1 MIRYYESFDEYI
13 KSKDGLNDLH
23 AIYGKCCLPVLACI
37 DDLKLRCVWIEKHKS
52 FCVFTNNWALNAAR
66 VAVFGNQSSRMQM
79 PLDLSK
85 YSYDE
90 DGTLPASD
98 IFCNL
103 KEPFAIVEEP
113 CGAGFRYVGLATR
126 EEYEKYKREN
136 PCCYG

>member
-23 AIYGKCCLPVLACI
+23 TIYGKCCLPLLECI
-37 DDLKLRCVWIEKHKS
+37 EDLKLRCIWIEEQKS
-52 FCVFTNNWALNAAR
+52 FLVITDNWKLNVAR
-66 VAVFGNQSSRMQM
+66 TMVFGNKASQM
-79 PLDLSK
+79 PKPLDLSK
-85 YSYDE
+85 YTYDQ
-90 DGTLPASD
+90 DGTLPASESYCP
-98 IFCNL
+98 FN
-103 KEPFAIVEEP
+103 EPYAIVEEP